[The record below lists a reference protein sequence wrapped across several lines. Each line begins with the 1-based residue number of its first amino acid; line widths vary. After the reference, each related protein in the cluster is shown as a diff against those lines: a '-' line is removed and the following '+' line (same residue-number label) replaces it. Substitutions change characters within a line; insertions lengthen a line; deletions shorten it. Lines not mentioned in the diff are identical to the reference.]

1 MQENHTFQKS
11 FFFFLSLSNK
21 RATLHR
27 PPYSDTSCVHVAP
40 LLDQLKVRP
49 RSRMNGT
56 EPVQRRKG

>member
-1 MQENHTFQKS
+1 MQGNHTFQKNVS
-11 FFFFLSLSNK
+11 FFSLSLTK
-21 RATLHR
+21 EQLCTA
-27 PPYSDTSCVHVAP
+27 PPYSDTPCVHVAL